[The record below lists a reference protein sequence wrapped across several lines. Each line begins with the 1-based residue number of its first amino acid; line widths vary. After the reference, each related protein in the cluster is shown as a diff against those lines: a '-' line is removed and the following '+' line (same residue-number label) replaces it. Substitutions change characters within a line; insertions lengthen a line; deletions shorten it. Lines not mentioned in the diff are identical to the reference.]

1 MTTTLTPGEDVSLGL
16 WLSQLDQPSKV
27 RWIHAPWEFSTSKVT
42 LTLTLAL
49 ALALALALTLT

>member
-1 MTTTLTPGEDVSLGL
+1 MSLGL